1 MVEITME
8 KVSDLKKTVVAFFK
22 DATNSEVEVTEW
34 HVNTVKTKD
43 GNTIDFGTKL
53 LLKPKKKK

>member
-1 MVEITME
+1 ME